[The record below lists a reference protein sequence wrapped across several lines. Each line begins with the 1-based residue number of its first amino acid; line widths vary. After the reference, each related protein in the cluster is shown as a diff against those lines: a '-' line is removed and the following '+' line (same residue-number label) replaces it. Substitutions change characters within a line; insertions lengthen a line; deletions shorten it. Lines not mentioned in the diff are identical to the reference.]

1 MAGDTKLRGSA
12 QRVQAALDKAGIEA
26 EVMEFPETTRTAEE
40 AAAAIGCTVAQ
51 IAKSLVFRSAEKG
64 RPVLVIASGVN
75 RVDERKVTALLGEAI
90 EKPDAKFVRQRTG
103 FAIGGV
109 PPAGHREPLITFID
123 RDLLDLERIWA
134 AAGTPYAV
142 FALSPNQLVEL
153 TGGQVADLKR
163 G

>member
-1 MAGDTKLRGSA
+1 MAGDAKLRGSA

-51 IAKSLVFRSAEKG
+51 IAKSLVFRGAEKG
-64 RPVLVIASGVN
+64 RPVLVIASGAN

-90 EKPDAKFVRQRTG
+90 EKPDAEFVRQRTG

-109 PPAGHREPLITFID
+109 PPAGHREALITFID

>member
-1 MAGDTKLRGSA
+1 MAGDAKLRGSA
-12 QRVQAALDKAGIEA
+12 QRVQAALDKAGIAA

-51 IAKSLVFRSAEKG
+51 IAKSLVFRGAEKG

-90 EKPDAKFVRQRTG
+90 EKPDAEFVRQRTG

-109 PPAGHREPLITFID
+109 PPAGHREPLVTFID

-153 TGGQVADLKR
+153 TGGQVVDLKR